1 MSEER
6 DLISIH
12 NNTLVFDTQLEK
24 RNCSCTFILCV
35 CDSTISSTIK
45 IVSRNETTKN
55 AMNLSEA
62 LSFKPKQLSSLPTPC
77 SILSKNRSGLQHVS
91 TSPSNSSSAVF
102 HYTSEDNTIR
112 VYDASDSY
120 RVHASIPVDDVV
132 QITSSYDGRLL
143 LCTHPNGNLSC
154 FDVLEKEM
162 RIRWTMEDV
171 HSYSEK
177 YGMCSSHAHDPMA
190 AAVQYG
196 PLHVSFEKGSSYRA
210 LLVDVQKG
218 VFVIDCQAGGI
229 ICSIPQKVDARILSA
244 AWTSSETE
252 GVVLGY
258 DDGTIEMTSLT
269 KMKDSN
275 DISSSERLV
284 PLGVK
289 QDNGE
294 DVPWSVTHLYC
305 FDEYIAVGFCR
316 VILEDEEDDDTD
328 SDADDTAQHEVNM
341 YIYHIPSQV
350 WTELGDV
357 VSFFSALKFGRHVYY
372 TQYVKPQGMSGSGL
386 LMVGCNL
393 TGEIGV
399 VAKDDEGEWQICELQ
414 EGSNATAP
422 ITDEDEFTVPSGLA
436 ASVDE
441 NGRIQLLISA
451 TNSSFTVIDLEHA
464 TDEDFSLGTKLEWL
478 VTADPVVATEIQPL
492 IEKEV
497 VKEEIELV
505 KEEKSTSMPIFGS
518 GSGSS
523 LSFGSTTFGSTI
535 TPTFGATSKLSG
547 QQTDIG
553 RGFGFGSGQSQPTLG
568 LSSTTS
574 SNFTFGTPSAL
585 GSSTTA
591 APSFGLSNA
600 VPGSFSLS
608 NLSEKRPTAPTL
620 SDTEKNAPIF
630 GFNTATSNFSSSGA
644 TIGFGDMAKSA
655 SGFGALAAQKSNSSG
670 FGAKEE
676 SKDTGSTDSIA
687 VNKASQVFDELDINK
702 VGKVSIDRIDD
713 LLDGI
718 GEGFYGEEMEKQMKS
733 LDPDSTGF
741 VNRQVFLRWYQNL
754 DNSSENDES
763 IDSEERQEREEE
775 RSKAETNF
783 DALAENGI
791 LSSSNFGKLMEAMG
805 TTYCEEEHKRTIEQ
819 ISDTNGKI
827 PKHAFIKWY
836 IDWVFGDYE
845 SDSERSNDHIN
856 ISENT
861 TDSGANQGWGS
872 TFTFDKGSW
881 KCEVC
886 MVRNTENAK
895 KCLSCETC
903 KPGLEDICPTEQV
916 NGKVVPIT
924 SPFTFGFSEPE
935 NGQPADTGTEIKS
948 TSKNFSFEFKPS
960 TAPEISKAPFKDASK
975 TEIGITFGFQP
986 DSSVQKS
993 SLNEADATT
1002 TSTKRTYASAA
1013 FDAVDTFK
1021 SEEIAIS
1028 KMEDLLEEVGEGF
1041 YGEELDKQQKLLDPD
1056 DAGFIKKSTFIEW
1069 YCDLGTHK
1077 EDDSGSLDTEE
1088 REERDEERQK
1098 ALNTYDSVATNG
1110 KLHKKNF
1117 GKLIEA
1123 MGTTYCEEEHRRTLR
1138 KIAGKDDNIT
1148 KDAFVNWYI
1157 NWLFGDDYDETA
1169 SEDNMTSNIES
1180 NAPATSDGWGKT
1192 FAIEK
1197 DSWKCNVC
1205 MVRNSGDE
1213 QKCSACETAR
1223 PGNEEEIVTDTT
1235 TTKDPI
1241 PPPSGGF
1248 SFGFVPKS
1256 DKPPEVTK
1264 EEVKI
1269 TKFTFGFTPETK
1281 DSATASSTTAAS
1293 TTTATATGGSSSS
1306 AFPPMSSKAPTPFS
1320 AATKPTATTT
1330 ATATGGSSSSAFP
1343 PMSSKKF
1350 ESLNSNLSPERPP
1363 SAPTTCTNQTY
1374 SSSSEYEVQF
1384 WNLIKSFDSLLSDV
1398 SEQGSNLQNS
1408 SLNKSLSES
1417 RNIAEELERLN
1428 SSLSVSL
1435 STLSKENESS
1445 IIVLSSLDDLKRQI
1459 KESYSILSA
1468 HMNSRDGE
1476 HYMTGIDIL
1485 DEQSELTRRKLVGKS
1500 FIIQKSVS
1508 RLFEQLQFLESN
1520 VKNKHISHPIAYAN
1534 QARFKRRIFKD
1545 SNRQL
1550 LDSMAN
1556 GYNRIKLLDKHVSQ
1570 LMTELQ
1576 SRNQANSVGN
1586 KSNAIIT
1593 PTGKRGRRNRLS
1605 ITPLPFSS
1613 PIGQRKS
1620 TRILSQD
1627 NISTLKAMQTLKKS
1641 QGQPSKRLTRREIQF
1656 LLPCDTA
1663 STKASWKKGH
1673 SSKLMSTLNT
1683 FDATSAS
1690 LKFSASATNITKR
1703 SDRDLSK
1710 AESNSSSSLSIPTSL
1725 KQIDVK
1731 KAEKEALASFGVTPE
1746 KMNKVLEAKLRADSL
1761 KILTD
1766 KPRSS
1771 QQSNSVVS
1779 KKTPSTKPSPPDL
1792 PNVPISISS
1801 ATLSATKS
1809 SIPPSAVP
1817 SKVKDPKSAP
1827 KDFNGTYPPI
1837 SSTAPT
1843 PFGSS
1848 STNKEVKSD
1857 SKIVSQKIDERKANN
1872 EGGLFGITE
1881 KSISSTEPESFES
1894 KTSKP
1899 LSLPVDSSAAPAF
1912 AFSAS
1917 NTESGVKSS
1926 STQPNYEELLT
1937 AFYQKHNPSKLP
1949 EVKSNLQKYAGKE
1962 KEMFAKLS
1970 QKYGV
1975 PNPMNTAETGSV
1987 PIKQS
1992 LPSST
1997 QAASPFSQ
2005 PSSTFGNSS
2014 LTGMATSPFASS
2026 KAKQETPFGSS
2037 TAVSNAPFGTNS
2049 GFGSSATPFGI
2060 SNNSTSISPF
2070 NQNQSTSQ
2078 SPFGTKV
2085 TTSTTPFG
2093 QSLSPTPFSTTTT
2106 SAGSSFGGKSAKEIL
2121 TSFYQ
2126 QHNPSKIDEIDKL
2139 LQKYAGNEEQLFRNL
2154 AKKYNMDPSI
2164 FGVTNNAPAASFGSQ
2179 SAFGQPSA
2187 PAISS
2192 GFGSSAF
2199 GQSSALGNSGGFG
2212 QSAPSFGQTSGFG
2225 AMSSGPSSG
2234 FASFSQSTQGT
2245 GFGGLSGSTPAFGS
2259 PSGGFGAS
2267 SSPFGSAR
2275 R

>member
-1 MSEER
+1 
-6 DLISIH
+6 
-12 NNTLVFDTQLEK
+12 
-24 RNCSCTFILCV
+24 
-35 CDSTISSTIK
+35 
-45 IVSRNETTKN
+45 
-55 AMNLSEA
+55 
-62 LSFKPKQLSSLPTPC
+62 
-77 SILSKNRSGLQHVS
+77 
-91 TSPSNSSSAVF
+91 
-102 HYTSEDNTIR
+102 
-112 VYDASDSY
+112 
-120 RVHASIPVDDVV
+120 
-132 QITSSYDGRLL
+132 
-143 LCTHPNGNLSC
+143 
-154 FDVLEKEM
+154 
-162 RIRWTMEDV
+162 MEDV
-171 HSYSEK
+171 HSYTEK
-177 YGMCSSHAHDPMA
+177 YGMCSSHAQDPMA

-196 PLHVSFEKGSSYRA
+196 PLHVSFEKGPSYRA

-229 ICSIPQKVDARILSA
+229 VCSIPQKVDANILSA
-244 AWTSSETE
+244 AWMSSETE

-284 PLGVK
+284 PLGVE

-328 SDADDTAQHEVNM
+328 SDADDTAQHEANM

-441 NGRIQLLISA
+441 NGHIQLLISA

-464 TDEDFSLGTKLEWL
+464 TDEDFSLGTKLQWL
-478 VTADPVVATEIQPL
+478 ITADPVVATEVQPS

-497 VKEEIELV
+497 VKEETKLV
-505 KEEKSTSMPIFGS
+505 NVEKPTSMPIFGS

-523 LSFGSTTFGSTI
+523 LSFGSTTFGSAI

-547 QQTDIG
+547 PQIDTG

-585 GSSTTA
+585 GSSSTMIAPGSQAA

-600 VPGSFSLS
+600 VPGSFSLG
-608 NLSEKRPTAPTL
+608 NLSEKLPKAPTL
-620 SDTEKNAPIF
+620 SETEKNAPIF

-670 FGAKEE
+670 FGDKEE
-676 SKDTGSTDSIA
+676 SKDITGSTDSIA
-687 VNKASQVFDELDINK
+687 VKKASQVFDELDINK
-702 VGKVSIDRIDD
+702 DGKVSIDRVDD

-718 GEGFYGEEMEKQMKS
+718 GEGFYGEEMEKQMKL

-741 VNRQVFLRWYQNL
+741 VNREIFMSWYQNL

-775 RSKAETNF
+775 RSKAETKF

-819 ISDTNGKI
+819 ISDTNGTI

-836 IDWVFGDYE
+836 IDWIFGDYE
-845 SDSERSNDHIN
+845 SDSERSNDQIN
-856 ISENT
+856 ISENA

-895 KCLSCETC
+895 ICLSCETC

-916 NGKVVPIT
+916 NGKVVP

-935 NGQPADTGTEIKS
+935 NGQPADTGAEIKS
-948 TSKNFSFEFKPS
+948 TSKKFSFEFKPS
-960 TAPEISKAPFKDASK
+960 TAPDISKAPLKDSSK
-975 TEIGITFGFQP
+975 TEIDITFGFKP

-993 SLNEADATT
+993 SSNEADATT
-1002 TSTKRTYASAA
+1002 ASNKRKYASAA

-1056 DAGFIKKSTFIEW
+1056 DIGFIKKSTFIEW

-1088 REERDEERQK
+1088 REEREEERQK

-1110 KLHKKNF
+1110 ELHKKNF

-1138 KIAGKDDNIT
+1138 KIAGKEDNIT

-1157 NWLFGDDYDETA
+1157 NWLFGDDYDETV
-1169 SEDNMTSNIES
+1169 SEDNMISNIES
-1180 NAPATSDGWGKT
+1180 NAPATTDGWGQT
-1192 FAIEK
+1192 FTIEK

-1205 MVRNSGDE
+1205 MIRNSGDE

-1223 PGNEEEIVTDTT
+1223 PGNEEQIVTNTI
-1235 TTKDPI
+1235 TTKNSI
-1241 PPPSGGF
+1241 PPPICGF
-1248 SFGFVPKS
+1248 SFGFEPKS
-1256 DKPPEVTK
+1256 DKPPEVAK
-1264 EEVKI
+1264 EEVEI
-1269 TKFTFGFTPETK
+1269 TKFTFGLTPETK
-1281 DSATASSTTAAS
+1281 DSATTSSTTAAS
-1293 TTTATATGGSSSS
+1293 TT
-1306 AFPPMSSKAPTPFS
+1306 
-1320 AATKPTATTT
+1320 
-1330 ATATGGSSSSAFP
+1330 TATGGSSSSAFP
-1343 PMSSKKF
+1343 PMSSKKI
-1350 ESLNSNLSPERPP
+1350 ESLTSNQSPKRPP
-1363 SAPTTCTNQTY
+1363 SVPTTCTNQTY

-1398 SEQGSNLQNS
+1398 SEQGNNLQNS
-1408 SLNKSLSES
+1408 SLNESLNTT
-1417 RNIAEELERLN
+1417 RNIVEELERLN

-1445 IIVLSSLDDLKRQI
+1445 IMILSSLDDLKRQI
-1459 KESYSILSA
+1459 RESCSILSA
-1468 HMNSRDGE
+1468 HMGSKDGE
-1476 HYMTGIDIL
+1476 HYTTGIDIL
-1485 DEQSELTRRKLVGKS
+1485 DEQSELTRRKLSGKS
-1500 FIIQKSVS
+1500 FMIQKSVS
-1508 RLFEQLQFLESN
+1508 RLFEQVQFLESN
-1520 VKNKHISHPIAYAN
+1520 VNNKQISHPIPYAN

-1550 LDSMAN
+1550 LDSMAK
-1556 GYNRIKLLDKHVSQ
+1556 GYNRIKLLDKNVSK

-1576 SRNQANSVGN
+1576 SRNQANPVGN

-1593 PTGKRGRRNRLS
+1593 PTGKRGHRNRLS

-1613 PIGQRKS
+1613 PLGKRKT
-1620 TRILSQD
+1620 TRISSQE
-1627 NISTLKAMQTLKKS
+1627 NISTLKAMQIVKKS

-1663 STKASWKKGH
+1663 STKSSWKKGH
-1673 SSKLMSTLNT
+1673 SSKLMSSLNT
-1683 FDATSAS
+1683 FDATSNVS
-1690 LKFSASATNITKR
+1690 LSLSATATNITKR
-1703 SDRDLSK
+1703 SDWDLSK
-1710 AESNSSSSLSIPTSL
+1710 AESNTSSSLSIPTSL

-1761 KILTD
+1761 KLLTD

-1771 QQSNSVVS
+1771 QQSDSVVS
-1779 KKTPSTKPSPPDL
+1779 KKNSSIKTSPPDL
-1792 PNVPISISS
+1792 PNVPTSISS
-1801 ATLSATKS
+1801 AILSTTKS

-1817 SKVKDPKSAP
+1817 SKVKDLKSAP
-1827 KDFNGTYPPI
+1827 KDLNGTYPPI

-1848 STNKEVKSD
+1848 STNKDVKSD
-1857 SKIVSQKIDERKANN
+1857 SKIASQKIDERKANN
-1872 EGGLFGITE
+1872 EGGLFGSIE
-1881 KSISSTEPESFES
+1881 KSTPSLEPASFES
-1894 KTSKP
+1894 KTNKP

-1912 AFSAS
+1912 TFSAS
-1917 NTESGVKSS
+1917 NTESAVKSS

-1937 AFYQKHNPSKLP
+1937 AFYQKHNPSKLS

-1962 KEMFAKLS
+1962 KEMFAKLA

-1975 PNPMNTAETGSV
+1975 PNPLNTAETGSV
-1987 PIKQS
+1987 SIEQS
-1992 LPSST
+1992 LPSFT
-1997 QAASPFSQ
+1997 QAASPFGQ

-2014 LTGMATSPFASS
+2014 LTGMAASPFDSS
-2026 KAKQETPFGSS
+2026 KAKQGTPFGSTS
-2037 TAVSNAPFGTNS
+2037 AIANAPLGTNS

-2078 SPFGTKV
+2078 SPFGAKV

-2093 QSLSPTPFSTTTT
+2093 QSVSPTPFSTSTT
-2106 SAGSSFGGKSAKEIL
+2106 SAASSFGGKSAKEIL

-2154 AKKYNMDPSI
+2154 AKKYNMDPSM
-2164 FGVTNNAPAASFGSQ
+2164 FGVTSNAPAPSFGSQ
-2179 SAFGQPSA
+2179 SAFGQPST
-2187 PAISS
+2187 PATSS

-2259 PSGGFGAS
+2259 PGGGFGAS